1 MICLFSIA
9 LISFMILVVREDL
22 KSESSAA
29 EKEALDKIEEVN
41 NGGIVLSAESGF
53 YEADIL
59 LTVSLKKPG
68 HILYTLN
75 GSEPEENDD
84 NTYLYEEAIAL
95 TAGEE
100 ETVNVLKYKA
110 VYEDGTQS
118 ETYTNTYF
126 LGKNI
131 DKRYDTLVMSLTAE
145 EEELYGYES
154 GIFVE
159 GKLRADWLSEHPNEE
174 ITYDT
179 PANYNVRGRESERDV
194 HIEIFEQ
201 DGSRIISQDGGI
213 RISGNFTRQSEQKS
227 FKLYAR
233 SEYDEENKF
242 RFAFFHDLFSEADGS
257 VVGKYKTLK
266 IRNTGNDRSEG
277 FIRDELGMT
286 LVKEA
291 GFPDTQ
297 SVRPLSVYINGVYQ
311 GLYWMHSTYDQEYF
325 EEKYGEYEGEM
336 VVIGDG
342 ETDMQGSSNALEEK
356 YTEEYTELYN
366 KYSTEDLTQDAIFEE
381 LNRYIDTQ
389 NYLQYFAVEVYLA
402 NRDWP
407 YNNLKAY
414 RYASEDEAYEPDS
427 VFDGRYRYLLF
438 DVDTTMGLGSV
449 RDTLNESQSF
459 DTLVMLW
466 ERNYAP
472 LFTALMER
480 TDCRKYFASYIC
492 DLMNGAFSPENVS
505 EVLDE
510 LNDLRANEMQQY
522 IEESVLNSNL
532 LEISETYVDM
542 QMDCIK
548 AWAEV
553 TPEHLLEGM
562 RQLWDMGDSY
572 SLHVSILPGDGI
584 KINTLE
590 VTEPEFTGVYLT
602 GCDTVLTAIVPEGR
616 TFSYWEVNGE
626 SYMEEELLIDEGM
639 LIDGSIYATLYTEDA
654 DKGLIISEVKANGKA
669 DYIVL
674 TNVSEKEIDTRGY
687 FLMDKENISHMNY
700 LGEKILG
707 PGESLLIGCR
717 NYAGEDSFMNVNFNL
732 KKGEEVILGHSG
744 SGIKEKIT
752 VPGLSIEDGVYRK
765 NLTTGKWQEERGQ

>member
-1 MICLFSIA
+1 MIAVFSAA
-9 LISFMILVVREDL
+9 LILVLILFVREDL
-22 KSESSAA
+22 NSERQTP
-29 EKEALDKIEEVN
+29 EKEAFDELEEVN
-41 NGGIVLSAESGF
+41 AGDIVLSAESGF
-53 YEADIL
+53 YSEDVV
-59 LTVSLKKPG
+59 LTVNMKRPG

-75 GSEPEENDD
+75 GSEPEEDSDD
-84 NTYLYEEAIAL
+84 TYLYEEAIEL

-131 DKRYDTLVMSLTAE
+131 DMRYDTLVMSLTAE
-145 EEELYGYES
+145 EEDLYGYEN

-159 GKLRADWLSEHPNEE
+159 GKLRADWLSEHPEE
-174 ITYDT
+174 ALTYDT

-201 DGSRIISQDGGI
+201 DGSRIISQNGGI

-242 RFAFFHDLFSEADGS
+242 RFAFFEDLISEVDGS
-257 VVGKYKTLK
+257 VIGKYKTLK

-286 LVKEA
+286 LAKEA

-311 GLYWMHSTYDQEYF
+311 GLYWLHSTYDQEYF

-342 ETDMQGSSNALEEK
+342 ETNMQDASDALEVECSK
-356 YTEEYTELYN
+356 EYTAIYN
-366 KYSTEDLTQDAIFEE
+366 KYSTEDLTKDAVFEE
-381 LNRYIDTQ
+381 LNDYIDTE

-414 RYASEDEAYEPDS
+414 RYVSEDEAYEQDS

-449 RDTLNESQSF
+449 RDTLDESQSF

-480 TDCRKYFASYIC
+480 EDCRKYFASYIC
-492 DLMNGAFSPENVS
+492 DLMNGAFSQENVN
-505 EVLDE
+505 EVLEE
-510 LNDLRANEMQQY
+510 LNALRENEMQEY
-522 IEESVLNSNL
+522 IEESVINSDL
-532 LEISETYVDM
+532 PEISQTYLDM
-542 QMDCIK
+542 QMDCIR

-553 TPEHLLEGM
+553 TPDNLLEGI
-562 RQLWDMGDSY
+562 RQLWQLGDSY
-572 SLHVSILPGDGI
+572 SLYASCLSGEGMKVNS
-584 KINTLE
+584 LE
-590 VTEPEFTGVYLT
+590 VSEPEFTGTYFT

-616 TFSYWEVNGE
+616 VFSYWEVNGE
-626 SYMEEELLIDEGM
+626 TYMEEELHIDEGM
-639 LIDGSIYATLYTEDA
+639 LLDGSVYVTLYTEAAGD
-654 DKGLIISEVKANGKA
+654 GLIISEIKSNGKE

-674 TNVSEKEIDTRGY
+674 TNVSEEEIDTRGY
-687 FLMDKENISHMNY
+687 FIMDKESVSHMNY
-700 LGEKILG
+700 LEETVLT
-707 PGESLLIGCR
+707 PGESLLIGCK

-732 KKGEEVILGHSG
+732 KKGEEVILGCSG
-744 SGIKEKIT
+744 GGVQEKIKIPSLGMT
-752 VPGLSIEDGVYRK
+752 DGVYRK
-765 NLTTGKWQEERGQ
+765 NLTSGKWQEERG

>member
-1 MICLFSIA
+1 MIYLFSAA
-9 LISFMILVVREDL
+9 LISLMIFFVRGDL

-29 EKEALDKIEEVN
+29 KKEVLDEIEEKAGN
-41 NGGIVLSAESGF
+41 IVLSAESGF
-53 YEADIL
+53 YDEDIM

-68 HILYTLN
+68 RILYTLN
-75 GSEPEENDD
+75 GSEPEEDGDD
-84 NTYLYEEAIAL
+84 TYLYEEAIAL

-126 LGKNI
+126 LGKNV
-131 DKRYDTLVMSLTAE
+131 DTRYDTLVLSLTAKE
-145 EEELYGYES
+145 EDLYGYEN

-159 GKLRADWLSEHPNEE
+159 GKLRADWLSEHPEEE

-179 PANYNVRGRESERDV
+179 PANYNMRGRESERDV
-194 HIEIFEQ
+194 HIEIFES
-201 DGSRIISQDGGI
+201 DGSRIISQNGGI

-242 RFAFFHDLFSEADGS
+242 RFAFFEDLFSETDGS
-257 VVGKYKTLK
+257 VVGRYKTLK

-286 LVKEA
+286 LVQEA

-297 SVRPLSVYINGVYQ
+297 SVRPLSVYINGIYQ

-342 ETDMQGSSNALEEK
+342 ETDMQNVSNELEKEYSEK
-356 YTEEYTELYN
+356 YTEIYN
-366 KYSTEDLTQDAIFEE
+366 KYSAEDLTQDAIFEE
-381 LNRYIDTQ
+381 LNRYIDTE

-414 RYASEDEAYEPDS
+414 RYVSENKEYEQDS

-449 RDTLNESQSF
+449 RDTLDESQSF
-459 DTLVMLW
+459 DTLVRLW
-466 ERNYAP
+466 ENNYAP

-480 TDCRKYFASYIC
+480 ADCRKYFASYIC

-510 LNDLRANEMQQY
+510 LNALRENEMQEY
-522 IEESVLNSNL
+522 IKESVKNSNL
-532 LEISETYVDM
+532 LEISETYMDM

-553 TPEHLLEGM
+553 TPDNLLEGM
-562 RQLWDMGDSY
+562 KQLLQLGDSY
-572 SLHVSILPGDGI
+572 SLHASLPSGDGI
-584 KINTLE
+584 KINTVE
-590 VTEPEFTGVYLT
+590 VTEPEFTGIYLT
-602 GCDTVLTAIVPEGR
+602 GCDTVITAIVPEGR
-616 TFSYWEVNGE
+616 AFSYWEINGE
-626 SYMEEELLIDEGM
+626 IYMEEELLIDEGM
-639 LIDGSIYATLYTEDA
+639 LIDGSVYVTLYTEDA
-654 DKGLIISEVKANGKA
+654 GKGLIISEIKSNGKA

-674 TNVSEKEIDTRGY
+674 TNISEEEIDTRGY
-687 FLMDKENISHMNY
+687 FLMDKESVSHMNY
-700 LGEKILG
+700 LEKTILG
-707 PGESLLIGCR
+707 PGERLLIGCR
-717 NYAGEDSFMNVNFNL
+717 NYVGEDSFMNVNFNL
-732 KKGEEVILGHSG
+732 KKDEEVILGHSG
-744 SGIKEKIT
+744 SGIQEKIAI
-752 VPGLSIEDGVYRK
+752 PGLSMADGVYRK
-765 NLTTGKWQEERGQ
+765 NLITGKWQEERGQ